1 MASIPVMYIVTT
13 SEAIDNVPIVDGQVL
28 CLADGDGWYYDMG
41 GKRREASGDKY
52 MFADSDTIAVKMK
65 EIDDKKIHWEASVK
79 PHSITEEHLQQGYL
93 SDITAQANRA
103 TQAANAS
110 EAAASRSASSAA
122 SSSDYADD
130 SSDYAEESSKFASNA
145 SGYANDASGFA
156 NAANQSALNA
166 SSYANNASA
175 RANEASG
182 YAKEAESFADDSED
196 NATLSESWARGGTGI
211 RYGENTNNAKY
222 YAELARQSAQ
232 SLSGSL
238 IPKGTI
244 LFEQIVDIVDPLA
257 GWMYNIANNFTTD
270 DRFMTPGV
278 YQPAGTDIY
287 MTDSGSWDCLVGSNV
302 TGVKG
307 NAETNYRQGN
317 VNITKEDIG
326 LDKVQNISPSEIVGD
341 NIVIVPFDNKGEKV
355 GSIKINDVT
364 YIFRSPLEII
374 YLTAAQ
380 YALLSEEDKMKD
392 VLYGI
397 TDDNGGYI
405 LNDNVIS
412 THQTWTSDKIKKE
425 LDIASI
431 DEYVKVKSAP
441 TSKAYLIGTT
451 TAPTSTEQKVKGVA
465 DSEVYLDTEAGKLH
479 VGSLTASGEIHA
491 SSVYSAVWNDF
502 AEWFEKE
509 HENETFE
516 PGTIVAW
523 GQNGV
528 VKASQDNQYMVAGVC
543 SDSYGYIVGGEN
555 LENMQDNN
563 KKFVPVALVG
573 RVNVKVVGKVS
584 RGDFIVPLEDGF
596 GIAVNPQHYTQ
607 GTAVGKAIEAK
618 NSDELGLV
626 KIIVMLA

>member
-1 MASIPVMYIVTT
+1 MVSIPVKYIVTT
-13 SEAIDNVPIVDGQVL
+13 SEAIDNIPIIDGQVF
-28 CLADGDGWYYDMG
+28 CLSDRDGWFYDMG
-41 GKRREASGDKY
+41 GERREASGDKY
-52 MFADSDTIAVKMK
+52 NFKDSETIEIKMNEADGNKIDWSANLK
-65 EIDDKKIHWEASVK
+65 EHSVK
-79 PHSITEEHLQQGYL
+79 EEHLQEGYL
-93 SDITAQANRA
+93 SNITAQTNIAI
-103 TQAANAS
+103 QAAQSS
-110 EAAASRSASSAA
+110 EAAASRSAASASTSSN
-122 SSSDYADD
+122 YADE
-130 SSDYAEESSKFASNA
+130 SEDYAEESSKFASNA

-156 NAANQSALNA
+156 SAANQSAKSA
-166 SSYANNASA
+166 SNFATEAS
-175 RANEASG
+175 NKSSEASG
-182 YAKEAESFADDSED
+182 YAREANSYADESED
-196 NATLSESWARGGTGI
+196 YSVLSQSWARGGTGV
-211 RYGENTNNAKY
+211 RAGEETNNAKY
-222 YAELARQSAQ
+222 YAELARQSVQ
-232 SLSGSL
+232 SLSGSI
-238 IPKGTI
+238 IPQGTI
-244 LFEQIVDIVDPLA
+244 LFEQLPDIENPEI

-270 DRFMTPGV
+270 DTFLTPNV
-278 YQPAGTDIY
+278 YQTAGTDVY
-287 MTDSGSWDCLVGSNV
+287 YTASGKWDCLVGSNV
-302 TGVKG
+302 TGIKG
-307 NAETNYRQGN
+307 QAETNYRQGN
-317 VNITKEDIG
+317 VNITKGNIG
-326 LDKVQNISPSEIVGD
+326 LGKVENLSSAEILNKIDIRPEPNEGEIIASISFNNVEYGL
-341 NIVIVPFDNKGEKV
+341 FA
-355 GSIKINDVT
+355 
-364 YIFRSPLEII
+364 PLEII
-374 YLTAAQ
+374 YLTSAQ

-405 LNDNVIS
+405 LDDSVVS
-412 THQTWTSDKIKKE
+412 LYKTWTSDKIKKE
-425 LDIASI
+425 LEIAAV

-491 SSVYSAVWNDF
+491 ASVYSAVWNDF

-509 HENETFE
+509 YENETFE

-523 GQNGV
+523 SQHGV

-543 SDSYGYIVGGEN
+543 SDSYGYIVGGED

-584 RGDFIVPLEDGF
+584 RGDFIVPLQDGF

-607 GTAVGKAIEAK
+607 GTVVGKAIEAK